1 MITYIKFIKISLLLF
16 CAIIIIIGFS
26 ASQNTNSD
34 FSSSHIA
41 QAQQKPKADAIG
53 VRVLPNPEH
62 YDPLTWYRQ
71 QGFKGD
77 PEKLRV
83 DGYRAV
89 REGRSVYINA
99 ANIEDNNLKTYIY
112 IISFNQEIG
121 PETIEIFNRIISNW
135 EFNTNISQEMGKCEI
150 SALFCDNDDSCPEN
164 YICSENKC
172 LPSEGDIPNCRI
184 DSDCPQG
191 LFCNSP
197 KARIVRDVKR
207 LADIGKIKTRL
218 EKYYNQKGKYPVLS
232 SGSYV
237 KYKTLSAWP
246 SWQKEL
252 GKRLGIKLPQDPV
265 NALGDCGDPRFQP
278 RTCWDKQ
285 VLEFAGDLNST
296 PIDLPSG
303 SKTYF
308 YNTTDPHN
316 YKLCGLTETGYK
328 NLEGISCSEKFTVNN
343 PPVINCSNLRGS
355 QGHPFSRHVEAV
367 DPEGDNIENWTIES
381 VDPAWSDDGGEYIT
395 ISKSGSNQALLKADQ
410 APAQRNSYNITLST
424 TDSFGAETSKT
435 CTIEI
440 SDLSPEISADCP
452 SEVRINNEYGGC
464 RIEYSDPESGRSEAS
479 FFYSWKND
487 NKPDGLETK
496 KDTGKITGTP
506 TESGNYSVTVWAQ
519 DEGGLESNKIN
530 LNLAVNTYCGD
541 GEVQNLNMEGTGG
554 PNDRGYEQC
563 EDDGE
568 GTAEDDQYECNNCAW
583 TGGWC
588 GDDTVQDGTGD
599 TNDHEEECEGPGEG
613 TSEDDQYECNNC
625 AWTGGWC
632 GDDTV
637 QDGTGDTNDHEE
649 ECDGP
654 GEGTSENDQYEC
666 ASDCTWTGGWCGDGI
681 CGSQDSTYSADDSE
695 VCGVCGPDCGYDHD
709 NDGDG
714 IGACSDNCPEVKNP
728 SQSDLDSDGIGD
740 LCDACYDYNGR
751 CVSLTVSQ
759 GSWSREFYP
768 YATQETVSDF
778 YCYSGNCPACTDSDP
793 NTLCTEYGASS
804 NIVEY
809 NVVKNER
816 SEILAHINHNNYLL
830 SLIFIHDEPD
840 EPEDEIGGHAG
851 FTFSGSGW
859 NMAHVAASDDERPE
873 LSKNLLDW
881 RNDLSPSHGNWGWG
895 RCCTDG
901 GALEI
906 APLNTSWSITISPE
920 FAFGINSWMAK
931 SPGGLEEGEYI
942 PDIDQPVTIS
952 YSP

>member
-506 TESGNYSVTVWAQ
+506 TESGNYSVTVWTQ

-530 LNLAVNTYCGD
+530 LDLAVNTYCGD

-613 TSEDDQYECNNC
+613 TSEDDQYECIDC

-632 GDDTV
+632 GDGDI
-637 QDGTGDTNDHEE
+637 QDGTDGTNNHGE
-649 ECDGP
+649 ECDINENVSEKRNTLQNQGILNVP
-654 GEGTSENDQYEC
+654 GVSDEEVEIIYDSACISCSFSEVQDWSDIGLGCYVDDSCEKGKFLRWNPETEEWECVPFDPPLYDYCCIKLEGSENESFNPSQDF
-666 ASDCTWTGGWCGDGI
+666 DGI
-681 CGSQDSTYSADDSE
+681 NIVYPGSTYS
-695 VCGVCGPDCGYDHD
+695 
-709 NDGDG
+709 
-714 IGACSDNCPEVKNP
+714 CSKDNCDGYEDGGSGNINYLQYSEDFIGEISNKYGPRYDYQCDDVCRNRGKVCVGVGLHPPETQNCVYVTHDKGESCVSSPDNL
-728 SQSDLDSDGIGD
+728 SDIDCKATFHYWSSHSCYLDPHVYPVGST
-740 LCDACYDYNGR
+740 ACY
-751 CVSLTVSQ
+751 C
-759 GSWSREFYP
+759 
-768 YATQETVSDF
+768 
-778 YCYSGNCPACTDSDP
+778 
-793 NTLCTEYGASS
+793 
-804 NIVEY
+804 
-809 NVVKNER
+809 K
-816 SEILAHINHNNYLL
+816 
-830 SLIFIHDEPD
+830 
-840 EPEDEIGGHAG
+840 
-851 FTFSGSGW
+851 
-859 NMAHVAASDDERPE
+859 
-873 LSKNLLDW
+873 
-881 RNDLSPSHGNWGWG
+881 
-895 RCCTDG
+895 
-901 GALEI
+901 
-906 APLNTSWSITISPE
+906 
-920 FAFGINSWMAK
+920 
-931 SPGGLEEGEYI
+931 
-942 PDIDQPVTIS
+942 
-952 YSP
+952 

>member
-296 PIDLPSG
+296 PIDLPAG

-440 SDLSPEISADCP
+440 SDLSPEISANCP

-506 TESGNYSVTVWAQ
+506 TESGNYSVTVWTQ

-530 LNLAVNTYCGD
+530 LDLAVNTYCGD

-613 TSEDDQYECNNC
+613 TSRYDQYDCTSNC
-625 AWTGGWC
+625 TWTDAWC
-632 GDDTV
+632 GDGVV
-637 QDGTGDTNDHEE
+637 QDGTDGTVDYGE
-649 ECDGP
+649 ECEGP
-654 GEGTSENDQYEC
+654 GEGTSRYDQYDCTSNCTWTNAWCGDGVVQDGTDGTVDYGEVCDGPGGGTSVNDQYEC
-666 ASDCTWTGGWCGDGI
+666 ASDCQSWQGGWCGN
-681 CGSQDSTYSADDSE
+681 GSIDNYEDCDISESIDKKRETLRGEGVPNVSSMSDRHVEILYDSTCIFCSFDVQDWGDVGLGCYVDDSCE
-695 VCGVCGPDCGYDHD
+695 KGKFLRWNPETEEWECVPFDPPLYDYCCVNNNNPEKSGTSLHDLAYDVIYPSISDPDNNNFKCDEICQDYGKVCIGVG
-709 NDGDG
+709 
-714 IGACSDNCPEVKNP
+714 
-728 SQSDLDSDGIGD
+728 LMDSDT
-740 LCDACYDYNGR
+740 N
-751 CVSLTVSQ
+751 
-759 GSWSREFYP
+759 
-768 YATQETVSDF
+768 
-778 YCYSGNCPACTDSDP
+778 YCKS
-793 NTLCTEYGASS
+793 
-804 NIVEY
+804 
-809 NVVKNER
+809 VKHHEPP
-816 SEILAHINHNNYLL
+816 
-830 SLIFIHDEPD
+830 LI
-840 EPEDEIGGHAG
+840 
-851 FTFSGSGW
+851 T
-859 NMAHVAASDDERPE
+859 
-873 LSKNLLDW
+873 
-881 RNDLSPSHGNWGWG
+881 
-895 RCCTDG
+895 C
-901 GALEI
+901 
-906 APLNTSWSITISPE
+906 
-920 FAFGINSWMAK
+920 
-931 SPGGLEEGEYI
+931 
-942 PDIDQPVTIS
+942 
-952 YSP
+952 